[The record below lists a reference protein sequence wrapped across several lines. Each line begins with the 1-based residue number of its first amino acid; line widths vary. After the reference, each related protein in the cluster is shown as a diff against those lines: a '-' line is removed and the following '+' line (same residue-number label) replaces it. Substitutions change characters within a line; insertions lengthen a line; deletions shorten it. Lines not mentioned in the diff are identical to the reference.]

1 MSEEIAKIIE
11 PKGMM
16 AQYHQIKTSYPD
28 CVLFFRLGDFYE
40 MFDQD
45 AVEVSRLLDLTLT
58 QRAGQPM
65 CGVPAHA
72 ADSYLAK
79 LISMGKKVAICEQF
93 EQKPGAKGMMQ
104 RYVTKVVTPGTV
116 TDDAMLESAKNN
128 FIMCVYLNTD
138 KMGVAYSDITTGLF
152 EVEYLSGK
160 LEDALTDILTRVSP
174 SEVLVN
180 EDAKMLYQ
188 ALPMQN
194 LGILPQAQSYY
205 DWAFRFDRADT
216 NLKKQFGENYAKIYE
231 IEDKKE
237 TAISAGALLEYLA
250 ETQKRQ
256 IGSIKKILLVKN
268 ADYMHLDATA
278 RRNLELVETIRERKR
293 YGSLI
298 WLLDKTKT
306 SMGARKFRYI
316 FDHPLQSA
324 KLINARLDKVEELY
338 KKPVLRDQLTETL
351 AKIGDIERLA
361 GKISYGNVSPKELIS
376 LKNSLRHLPQLKQ
389 ILKSA
394 ENLQDQAEKVEGFEN
409 LYALLS
415 NAIYEDAP
423 YLTKDGGY
431 IKDGFNAE
439 LDKLR
444 NIKSEAKAWVE
455 KLEEEERTR
464 TGIKS
469 LRIIYTRV
477 YGYCIEVNKKDT
489 DRVPLIYKRKQTVAN
504 NERYITEDLKLL
516 ENQIV
521 GAEEKAIKLEAVI
534 FEQLK
539 EHLQT
544 LVPEL
549 LSTADAISDID
560 AINSFA
566 VSAAVYNYT
575 RPKIV
580 EKSKKILIEGGR
592 HPVVEAFLKN
602 GGFIANDTLLN
613 SGDDQIMI
621 ITGPNM
627 AGKSTYMRQVAL
639 ITFMA
644 HIGSFVP
651 ATKAEIAITDRIFTR
666 VGASD
671 DLAFGQSTFMVEMSE
686 VATILANATE
696 NSLIILDEIG
706 RGTSTFDGL
715 AIAWSVVEHLSKV
728 LPAKTLFATHYHE
741 LTELEGNLQGVKN
754 YKILVKETDDDVIF
768 LRKIVRGGANK
779 SFGIEVARMAGVPK
793 DVLQRAKQISKGL
806 EKLNTKLDIDVL
818 ENSVKEK
825 DQSKVKDEV
834 FRIVKDIDPN
844 RLSPMHAF
852 EILVELSEKVKEES

>member
-93 EQKPGAKGMMQ
+93 EQKPGVKGMMQ

-128 FIMCVYLNTD
+128 FIMCVYLNAD

-174 SEVLVN
+174 SEVLAN
-180 EDAKMLYQ
+180 EEAKILYQ
-188 ALPMQN
+188 NLPMQN

-256 IGSIKKILLVKN
+256 IGSIKKMLLVKN

-316 FDHPLQSA
+316 FDHPLQSS

-338 KKPVLRDQLTETL
+338 KKPVLRDQLTEVL

-394 ENLQDQAEKVEGFEN
+394 ENLHGSIA
-409 LYALLS
+409 S
-415 NAIYEDAP
+415 
-423 YLTKDGGY
+423 
-431 IKDGFNAE
+431 
-439 LDKLR
+439 
-444 NIKSEAKAWVE
+444 
-455 KLEEEERTR
+455 
-464 TGIKS
+464 
-469 LRIIYTRV
+469 
-477 YGYCIEVNKKDT
+477 DT
-489 DRVPLIYKRKQTVAN
+489 LIT
-504 NERYITEDLKLL
+504 
-516 ENQIV
+516 
-521 GAEEKAIKLEAVI
+521 
-534 FEQLK
+534 
-539 EHLQT
+539 
-544 LVPEL
+544 
-549 LSTADAISDID
+549 
-560 AINSFA
+560 
-566 VSAAVYNYT
+566 
-575 RPKIV
+575 
-580 EKSKKILIEGGR
+580 KILLGTVGCAPAYDRYFKKGLSISG
-592 HPVVEAFLKN
+592 
-602 GGFIANDTLLN
+602 IA
-613 SGDDQIMI
+613 SQ
-621 ITGPNM
+621 
-627 AGKSTYMRQVAL
+627 K
-639 ITFMA
+639 
-644 HIGSFVP
+644 FVP
-651 ATKAEIAITDRIFTR
+651 ASVAALSQYYLRHMEDLENFRI
-666 VGASD
+666 
-671 DLAFGQSTFMVEMSE
+671 
-686 VATILANATE
+686 
-696 NSLIILDEIG
+696 
-706 RGTSTFDGL
+706 
-715 AIAWSVVEHLSKV
+715 K
-728 LPAKTLFATHYHE
+728 
-741 LTELEGNLQGVKN
+741 
-754 YKILVKETDDDVIF
+754 
-768 LRKIVRGGANK
+768 
-779 SFGIEVARMAGVPK
+779 
-793 DVLQRAKQISKGL
+793 ISKGRVTYTPM
-806 EKLNTKLDIDVL
+806 KVLDMCIWQL
-818 ENSVKEK
+818 GYESEQK
-825 DQSKVKDEV
+825 S
-834 FRIVKDIDPN
+834 
-844 RLSPMHAF
+844 MHA
-852 EILVELSEKVKEES
+852 V